1 MSVPALRTVHLAGSP
16 DRPLLVVGPSLGTRV
31 ERLWGEVAT
40 LLAEDFHVVGWEL
53 PGHGGAPLGERFTIA
68 ELARG
73 VRAAA
78 DRVLSRRSA
87 PDGRFAYAGDSVGGA
102 VGLQLVLDHADR
114 VDRAALVAT
123 GARIGDAGL
132 WRDRAALVRGS
143 GTTAL
148 LAAAAQRWWAPGF
161 AERAPDIATALLD
174 DLSAVDAEG
183 YAQVCD
189 ALRDFD
195 VRDRLREVRRP
206 LLAIAGAADRT
217 TPVASLRE
225 IAGGAPG
232 ARLVELDGIAHLPP
246 VEAPRAIASLVRD
259 FLAGAGAR
267 HVAGMANR
275 RAVLGDAHVDRAI
288 AAGSSLTAD
297 FQDLIT
303 RYAWG
308 EIWDRPGLS
317 RRDRSIA
324 VLTALV
330 AGRHFDELEFHLR
343 AALRNGLSRDEIIE
357 VLLQTAIYVGVPAAN
372 TAFGVAAR
380 VLDTRDPA

>member
-1 MSVPALRTVHLAGSP
+1 MGTPELTTVHLAGSV
-16 DRPLLVVGPSLGTRV
+16 DRPLLVVGPSLGTSV
-31 ERLWGEVAT
+31 ERLWGGVAT
-40 LLAEDFHVVGWEL
+40 LLADDLHVVGWEL
-53 PGHGGAPLGERFTIA
+53 PGHGGSPLGEPFTIA
-68 ELARG
+68 ELAGG
-73 VRAAA
+73 VRAAV
-78 DRVLSRRSA
+78 DRVLVRRGE

-114 VDRAALVAT
+114 IDRAVLVAT
-123 GARIGDAGL
+123 GARIGDADL

-143 GTTAL
+143 GTTVL
-148 LAAAAQRWWAPGF
+148 LDTAPQRWWAPGF
-161 AERAPDIATALLD
+161 AEREPGVATALLD
-174 DLSAVDAEG
+174 DLCAVDDEG

-189 ALRDFD
+189 ALGDLD
-195 VRDRLREVRRP
+195 LRDRLREVRRP
-206 LLAIAGAADRT
+206 LLAVAGSADRA

-225 IAGGAPG
+225 IADGVPG
-232 ARLVELDGIAHLPP
+232 ARLVELDGVAHLPP
-246 VEAPRAIASLVRD
+246 VEAPRATASLVRD
-259 FLAGAGAR
+259 FLADASAR
-267 HVAGMANR
+267 RAAGMANR

-288 AAGSSLTAD
+288 AATSSLTAD

-330 AGRHFDELEFHLR
+330 AGRHFEELEFHLR
-343 AALRNGLSRDEIIE
+343 AALRNGLTRDEIVE
-357 VLLQTAIYVGVPAAN
+357 VLLQAAIYVGVPAAN

-380 VLDTRDPA
+380 VLETEV